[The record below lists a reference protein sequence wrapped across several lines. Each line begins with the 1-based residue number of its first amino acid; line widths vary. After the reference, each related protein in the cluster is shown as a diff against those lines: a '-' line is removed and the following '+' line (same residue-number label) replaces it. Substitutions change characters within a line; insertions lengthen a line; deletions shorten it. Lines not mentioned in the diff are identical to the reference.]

1 MLPLRYFCNNTAS
14 TAVISPSQFRS
25 PYTETY
31 WGSETPSTGTVT
43 TPAPVQTTV
52 PVEGVSDPQYVS
64 VYGDLNCDGEITAVD
79 AVLLQKYLNGSIYL
93 NVTQLANADCQRD
106 NILNTTDVI
115 VILQYLIN
123 NIPALPVA

>member
-1 MLPLRYFCNNTAS
+1 MT
-14 TAVISPSQFRS
+14 T
-25 PYTETY
+25 TET
-31 WGSETPSTGTVT
+31 TTVTTVT
-43 TPAPVQTTV
+43 TPAPVQTTI